1 MVNIKKLFSK
11 ENRNK
16 TLVLGLTGLVL
27 VGGIVV
33 FSMRKTLNVVV
44 NGERTEIV
52 TYKGTVQGALHD
64 NGITLAPKDKVTPSL
79 ESKISKNET
88 ITINKAVNV
97 KVKTED
103 GEKEIVSAEDNIENM
118 LKSEGISFDDDDKI
132 LPDKKESLK
141 DGMNVEVVKVDVK
154 KVTEVHPI
162 EFTTEVKK
170 DESKPQTY
178 TEVLN
183 DGQDGEKKVTRELVY
198 ENGKEVS
205 NNVIQ
210 ELVVKEPVNKEVVK
224 GTKETQ
230 TLSRGGE
237 SINFKKKLSVKST
250 AYNHPL
256 GSSEA
261 YTASGMHVLRDPNG
275 YSTIAVD
282 PSVIPLG
289 TKLYVEGYGYAI
301 AADTGGAI
309 KGNRVDLFFNTE
321 AEASNWG
328 VRNLDVYILN

>member
-16 TLVLGLTGLVL
+16 TLALGLTGLVL

-64 NGITLAPKDKVTPSL
+64 NGITLAPKDKVIPSL

-88 ITINKAVNV
+88 ITVNKAVNV
-97 KVKTED
+97 KLKTED
-103 GEKEIVSAEDNIENM
+103 GEKEILSAEDNVEDM
-118 LKSEGISFDDDDKI
+118 LKSEGVTFDDNDKI
-132 LPDKKESLK
+132 LPSKKENLK
-141 DGMNVEVVKVDVK
+141 DGMSVEVVKVDVK
-154 KVTEVHPI
+154 KVKEVQPI
-162 EFTTEVKK
+162 EFSTEVKK
-170 DESKPQTY
+170 DENKPQTY
-178 TEVLN
+178 TEVLT
-183 DGQDGEKKVTRELVY
+183 DGQEGEKEVTRELVY

-224 GTKETQ
+224 GTKKAQ
-230 TLSRGGE
+230 TLNRGGE
-237 SINFKKKLSVKST
+237 SINFKKKISVVST

-256 GSSEA
+256 NSKEA
-261 YTASGMHVLRDPNG
+261 YTASGMKVLRDPNG

-282 PSVIPLG
+282 PNLIPLG

-309 KGNRVDLFFNTE
+309 KGNKVDLYFDTE

-328 VRNLDVYILN
+328 VRNLDVYILD